1 MSDSGPSDPSR
12 LSRRELLTAGAIATG
27 YALAVRP
34 VEAAAIATDTA
45 GLVAGSVKIPTKDG
59 EIAAY
64 RARPA
69 QGGPSPLVL
78 VVHEIFGVHEYVQD
92 LCRRLAHAGYAA
104 VAPDLYQRHGNVLE
118 LSDVREIIGSVVTKV
133 RDDQVLS
140 DLDATVAWAR
150 ASSEVNAGRRAIT
163 GFCWGGRVVWLYAAH
178 DPGLDAGIAWYG
190 RLEGDARPETP
201 KYPLEL
207 AKQITTPVLGLY
219 GGRDRGIPLASI
231 EQMKAAMPA
240 NCEIVVFP
248 EAHHGF
254 HADYRPS
261 YNEEAAK
268 DGWRRLLDW
277 LRKHGV

>member
-1 MSDSGPSDPSR
+1 MSDPS

-69 QGGPSPLVL
+69 HGGPAPLVL
-78 VVHEIFGVHEYVQD
+78 VVHEIFGVHEYIQD

-104 VAPDLYQRHGNVLE
+104 VAPDLYQRHGNVAE
-118 LSDVREIIGSVVTKV
+118 MSDVREILGEVVAKV

-163 GFCWGGRVVWLYAAH
+163 GFCWGGRIVWLYAAH

>member
-1 MSDSGPSDPSR
+1 MSDPS

-45 GLVAGSVKIPTKDG
+45 GLVAGSVKMPTKDG

-69 QGGPSPLVL
+69 HGGPAPLVL
-78 VVHEIFGVHEYVQD
+78 VVHEIFGVHEYIQD

-104 VAPDLYQRHGNVLE
+104 VAPDLYQRHGNVAE
-118 LSDVREIIGSVVTKV
+118 MSDVREILGEVVAKV

-140 DLDATVAWAR
+140 DLDSTVAWAR

-178 DPGLDAGIAWYG
+178 DPGLGAGIAWYG

-219 GGRDRGIPLASI
+219 GGRDRGIPHDSI
-231 EQMKAAMPA
+231 ERMKAALPA
-240 NCEIVVFP
+240 NCEIVVYP

-261 YNEEAAK
+261 YDEEAAK

>member
-1 MSDSGPSDPSR
+1 MSDPS

-45 GLVAGSVKIPTKDG
+45 GLVVGSVKIPTKDG
-59 EIAAY
+59 EIEAY

-69 QGGPSPLVL
+69 HGGPSPLVL
-78 VVHEIFGVHEYVQD
+78 VVHEIFGVHEYVRD

-118 LSDVREIIGSVVTKV
+118 VSDVHEIIGKVVAKV

-150 ASSEVNAGRRAIT
+150 ASSEVDAGRRAIT
-163 GFCWGGRVVWLYAAH
+163 GFCWGGRVVWLYAVH
-178 DPGLDAGIAWYG
+178 DPELDAGIAWYG
-190 RLEGDARPETP
+190 RLVGDARPETP

-207 AKQITTPVLGLY
+207 AKQISVPVLGLY
-219 GGRDRGIPLASI
+219 GGRDRGIPLDSV
-231 EQMKAAMPA
+231 EQMKAALPA
-240 NCEIVVFP
+240 NCEIVVYP

-261 YNEEAAK
+261 YDEEAAK

>member
-1 MSDSGPSDPSR
+1 MSDPS

-69 QGGPSPLVL
+69 QGGPAPLVL
-78 VVHEIFGVHEYVQD
+78 VVHEIFGVHEYIQD

-104 VAPDLYQRHGNVLE
+104 VAPDLYQRHGNVAE
-118 LSDVREIIGSVVTKV
+118 MSDVREILGKVVAKV

-150 ASSEVNAGRRAIT
+150 ASSAVDAGRRAIT
-163 GFCWGGRVVWLYAAH
+163 GFCWGGRIVWLYAAH

-240 NCEIVVFP
+240 NCEIVVYP

>member
-1 MSDSGPSDPSR
+1 MSDPS

-45 GLVAGSVKIPTKDG
+45 GLVAGSVKIPTRDG

-69 QGGPSPLVL
+69 HGGPAPLVL
-78 VVHEIFGVHEYVQD
+78 VVHEIFGVHEYIQD

-104 VAPDLYQRHGNVLE
+104 VAPDLYQRHGNVAE
-118 LSDVREIIGSVVTKV
+118 MSDVREILGEVVAKV

-150 ASSEVNAGRRAIT
+150 ASSAVEAGRRAIT
-163 GFCWGGRVVWLYAAH
+163 GFCWGGRIVWLYAAH

-201 KYPLEL
+201 KYPLVV
-207 AKQITTPVLGLY
+207 AKQITTPVLALY

-240 NCEIVVFP
+240 NCEIVVYP

>member
-1 MSDSGPSDPSR
+1 MSDPS

-69 QGGPSPLVL
+69 HGGPAPLVL
-78 VVHEIFGVHEYVQD
+78 VVHEIFGVHEYIQD

-104 VAPDLYQRHGNVLE
+104 VAPDLYQRHGNVAE
-118 LSDVREIIGSVVTKV
+118 MSDVREILGEVVAKV

-150 ASSEVNAGRRAIT
+150 ASSAVDAGRRAIT
-163 GFCWGGRVVWLYAAH
+163 GFCWGGRIVWLYAAH